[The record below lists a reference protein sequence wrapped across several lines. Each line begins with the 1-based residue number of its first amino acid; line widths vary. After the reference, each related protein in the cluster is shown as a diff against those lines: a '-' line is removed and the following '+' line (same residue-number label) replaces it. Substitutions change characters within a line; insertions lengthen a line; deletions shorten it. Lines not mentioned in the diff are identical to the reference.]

1 MKFLIPSLAI
11 ASSIFIG
18 IGNVALAGTHD
29 PVVNSRQTHQR
40 QRMVQG
46 VRSGEL
52 TWRETAVLSNGQ
64 RRVNRLERRYKAD
77 GNLTTKERARLNSA
91 LNVQSHRIYNQ
102 KHDRQSY

>member
-11 ASSIFIG
+11 ASSMF

-29 PVVNSRQTHQR
+29 PGINSRQTHQR
-40 QRMVQG
+40 QRIVQG

-52 TWRETAVLSNGQ
+52 TWHEATVISNGQ
-64 RRVNRLERRYKAD
+64 RHVNRLEHRYKAD
-77 GNLTTKERARLNSA
+77 GTLTNKERARLQGA
-91 LNVQSHRIYNQ
+91 LNIQSHRIYNQ